1 VIFLILLT
9 DTIEIKLKQR
19 IKLKDTFALKELA
32 NYYLKKQDYKKA
44 LKLLEKYIKY
54 IDDSSAYDLIIR
66 IHGTLKN
73 LKGGYNWSKKAYF
86 KFPNNITFLKYQAI
100 FLDNM
105 DKVEEA
111 YSIFK
116 KLYEM
121 DTSNLENL
129 VNYGIILYRKKDYDK
144 ALIYLK
150 KADSILSNFEIKGSI
165 DVFLKNQELHYR
177 VLAALSSIY
186 SKKEDK
192 ENAILAGVRAY
203 IYSLKEKKEFNKFLV
218 SMLFT
223 YKEYERVIEICEDL
237 LKNYPDEDYC
247 WKYKGFSYFKIAEKE
262 KQDSFYSKVIENLQM
277 ANSISYSVEND
288 FFIAYSYY
296 KLKMKERAYKIIDK
310 ILDFNDD
317 YKILKIY
324 WLIEDKDYEK
334 AKNLA
339 LSVKSKK
346 PSFFLALAKLFENEN
361 KLKLAEKYYKLA
373 IQYDKDN
380 LTRYRELSNFYKKI
394 GFPKKSKEILIEYTK
409 RKPKDYLAYFELAE
423 EYNKEGD
430 FQKAQHYYE
439 ETIKIIQEIIDTTT
453 DKQFIIFVSIV
464 YNNYGYMLVNEN
476 IDLEK
481 GFDLIRQAIS
491 LNPNDP
497 SILDSY
503 GWALFK
509 KGEYEEAFK
518 YIKQAYEKKPDDNEI
533 RNHYEIIKKILNLE

>member
-1 VIFLILLT
+1 MIFLILLI
-9 DTIEIKLKQR
+9 DTTEAKLKQR
-19 IKLKDTFALKELA
+19 IKSKDTFALKELA
-32 NYYLKKQDYKKA
+32 NYYLKKQEYKKA
-44 LKLLEKYIKY
+44 LKLLKKYIKY
-54 IDDSSAYDLIIR
+54 VDDSSAYDLIIR
-66 IHGTLKN
+66 IYGTLKD
-73 LKGGYNWSKKAYF
+73 LKGGYNWSKKAYL
-86 KFPNNITFLKYQAI
+86 KFPDNPTFLKYQAI

-105 DKVEEA
+105 NKIEEA
-111 YSIFK
+111 YIIFK
-116 KLYEM
+116 KLYES

-129 VNYGIILYRKKDYDK
+129 ANYGIILFRKKNYDQ
-144 ALIYLK
+144 ALFYLK
-150 KADSILSNFEIKGSI
+150 KADSILSNFESKGSI

-186 SKKEDK
+186 YKKGDK
-192 ENAILAGVRAY
+192 EKAILTGVRAY
-203 IYSLKEKKEFNKFLV
+203 IYSLKEKREFNKYLV
-218 SMLFT
+218 NMLFG

-237 LKNYPDEDYC
+237 LKSYPDEDYC
-247 WKYKGFSYFKIAEKE
+247 WKYKGISYFKIAENQN
-262 KQDSFYSKVIENLQM
+262 QDSLYSKVIENLQL
-277 ANSISYSVEND
+277 ANRISYSIDND

-296 KLKMKERAYKIIDK
+296 KLKLKERAYKVIDK

-324 WLIEDKDYEK
+324 WLIEDKNYEK

-361 KLKLAEKYYKLA
+361 KLLLAEKYYKLA

-380 LTRYRELSNFYKKI
+380 LLRYKDLSNFYKKI
-394 GFPKKSKEILIEYTK
+394 GFPKKAKEVLIEYTK
-409 RKPKDYLAYFELAE
+409 RKPKDYSAYFELAE
-423 EYNKEGD
+423 EYNKEGN
-430 FQKAQHYYE
+430 FQEAQYYYE

-453 DKQFIIFVSIV
+453 DKKFIIFASIV
-464 YNNYGYMLVNEN
+464 YNNYGYMLINEN
-476 IDLEK
+476 IDINK
-481 GFDLIRQAIS
+481 GFELIRKAIS
-491 LNPNDP
+491 LNPDDA

-533 RNHYEIIKKILNLE
+533 KNHYEIIKKILNLE

>member
-1 VIFLILLT
+1 MIFLILLI
-9 DTIEIKLKQR
+9 DTTEVKLKQR

-44 LKLLEKYIKY
+44 LKLLKKYIKY

-66 IHGTLKN
+66 IHGSLKD
-73 LKGGYNWSKKAYF
+73 LKGGYNWSKKAHL
-86 KFPNNITFLKYQAI
+86 KFPDNFAFLKYQAI

-105 DKVEEA
+105 DKIEEA
-111 YSIFK
+111 HSIFK

-129 VNYGIILYRKKDYDK
+129 VNYGIILFRKKNYDQ
-144 ALIYLK
+144 ALFYLK
-150 KADSILSNFEIKGSI
+150 KADSILSDFEKGPI
-165 DVFLKNQELHYR
+165 DVFLKNQELHFR
-177 VLAALSSIY
+177 VLVALSYIY
-186 SKKEDK
+186 NKTGDKK
-192 ENAILAGVRAY
+192 NAILTGIRAY
-203 IYSLKEKKEFNKFLV
+203 VYSSREKKEFNKFLV
-218 SMLFT
+218 GMLFS
-223 YKEYERVIEICEDL
+223 YKEYEKVIEICENL
-237 LKNYPDEDYC
+237 LRNYPDEDYC
-247 WKYKGFSYFKIAEKE
+247 WKYKGFSYFKIAEK
-262 KQDSFYSKVIENLQM
+262 KNQDSFYSKAIENLQL
-277 ANSISYSVEND
+277 ANSISYSTDND

-296 KLKMKERAYKIIDK
+296 KLKIKEKAYKIIDK

-324 WLIEDKDYEK
+324 WLIEDKNYEK

-339 LSVKSKK
+339 LSIKSKK
-346 PSFFLALAKLFENEN
+346 PSFFSVLANLFENEN
-361 KLKLAEKYYKLA
+361 KLLLAEKYYKLA

-380 LTRYRELSNFYKKI
+380 PTRYKELSNFYKKI
-394 GFPKKSKEILIEYTK
+394 GFPKKAKKILIEYTK

-423 EYNKEGD
+423 EYNKEGN
-430 FQKAQHYYE
+430 FQEAQYYYE
-439 ETIKIIQEIIDTTT
+439 EAIKIIQEIIDTTT
-453 DKQFIIFVSIV
+453 DRQFLTVASMV

-476 IDLEK
+476 IDIDK
-481 GFDLIRQAIS
+481 GFELIKKAIS
-491 LNPNDP
+491 LNPNDA

-533 RNHYEIIKKILNLE
+533 KNHYEIIKKILNFE